1 MCDGDLF
8 KLLFIKYKSFLRP
21 VKIPENTLKS
31 RIQHARTLPHKNSSF
46 GNSLLRFLFFSQF
59 FSSMVLLLR
68 YPKNTFCRV
77 LQINLCQI
85 IYFLLYIFILLL
97 RYCYWCW
104 ILFFRHTLG
113 LLLHF
118 FYVAR
123 CLFFSL
129 IQKVEMWQEPK
140 RSRGVKKR
148 EPKRKVFSSAQYGGK
163 LRTFARIAYTL
174 TQMSDCVCTLQY
186 VPNWLEWE
194 NRKF

>member
-21 VKIPENTLKS
+21 VKTPENTLKS

-46 GNSLLRFLFFSQF
+46 GNSLLRFLLFFSLNSFLPWFCYCVIQKIHFAAFYKLIYAKLFIF
-59 FSSMVLLLR
+59 FCIFSFCCCATATDAEYFFFAILWGF
-68 YPKNTFCRV
+68 YYTFF
-77 LQINLCQI
+77 N
-85 IYFLLYIFILLL
+85 
-97 RYCYWCW
+97 
-104 ILFFRHTLG
+104 
-113 LLLHF
+113 
-118 FYVAR
+118 VAR

-140 RSRGVKKR
+140 RPRGVKKR

-174 TQMSDCVCTLQY
+174 TQMSNCVCTLQY
-186 VPNWLEWE
+186 VPN
-194 NRKF
+194 